1 MMPSEATRLIRE
13 SLSNRYDP
21 REKSAITEWL
31 MEDLTGLSRIDR
43 LIRETPLSTEQLG
56 KLQQYVEKLGA
67 DMPVQY
73 ITGYAWFRGEK
84 FRVNEK
90 VLIPR
95 PETEE
100 LVNWALDFIHPGMI
114 VTDIGTGSGCI
125 PVSIK
130 KECADVQV
138 FAVDISQ
145 EALSLAQENAR
156 LFNTEIN
163 WIQLN
168 ILQASSVEPLP
179 VSDIII
185 SNPPY
190 IPLRDIDSMERHVTE
205 HEPHLALFV
214 PDEDALVFYKAILKV
229 AEEKLRRGGQIFFET
244 HHALAKTVAALSSW
258 PAEIRCDVFG
268 KERMVRIERPL

>member
-1 MMPSEATRLIRE
+1 MMPSEAARLIRE

-43 LIRETPLSTEQLG
+43 LIRETPLSTEQQE
-56 KLQQYVEKLGA
+56 KLHQYCEKLGA

-84 FRVNEK
+84 FRVNEN

-100 LVNWALDFIHPGMI
+100 LVNWALEFIHPNMI

-130 KECADVQV
+130 KECPDAQV

-145 EALSLAQENAR
+145 EALLLAQENAR

-163 WIQLN
+163 WLNLN
-168 ILQASSVEPLP
+168 ILQASSVELLP
-179 VSDIII
+179 GSDIII

-190 IPLRDIDSMERHVTE
+190 MPLRDIDSMDRHVTE

-214 PDEDALVFYKAILKV
+214 PDEDALVFYSAILNT
-229 AEEKLRRGGQIFFET
+229 AEKKLRRGGQIFFET
-244 HHALAKTVAALSSW
+244 HHALAKNVAALSPW

-268 KERMVRIERPL
+268 KERMVRIERPQ

>member
-1 MMPSEATRLIRE
+1 MMPSEAARLIRE

-56 KLQQYVEKLGA
+56 KLQQYVEKLGT

-84 FRVNEK
+84 FRVNDN

-100 LVNWALDFIHPGMI
+100 LVNWALNFIHPGMI

-130 KECADVQV
+130 KECPDAQV
-138 FAVDISQ
+138 FAADISR

-156 LFNTEIN
+156 IFNTAIN
-163 WIQLN
+163 WLHLD
-168 ILQASSVEPLP
+168 ILQTSSVELLP

-190 IPLRDIDSMERHVTE
+190 IPLRDIETMERHVTE

-214 PDEDALVFYKAILKV
+214 PDEDALVFYRAILTA

-244 HHALAKTVAALSSW
+244 HYPLAQNVAALSPW

>member
-1 MMPSEATRLIRE
+1 MMPSEAARLIRE

-43 LIRETPLSTEQLG
+43 LIRETPLSTEQQE
-56 KLQQYVEKLGA
+56 KLHQYCEKLGA

-84 FRVNEK
+84 FRVNEN

-100 LVNWALDFIHPGMI
+100 LVNWALEFIHPNMI

-130 KECADVQV
+130 KECPDAQV

-145 EALSLAQENAR
+145 EALLLAQENAR

-163 WIQLN
+163 WLNLN
-168 ILQASSVEPLP
+168 ILQASSVELLP

-190 IPLRDIDSMERHVTE
+190 IPLRDIDSMDRHVTE

-214 PDEDALVFYKAILKV
+214 PDEDALVFYSAILNT
-229 AEEKLRRGGQIFFET
+229 AEKKLRRGGQIFFET
-244 HHALAKTVAALSSW
+244 HHALAKNVAALSPW

-268 KERMVRIERPL
+268 KERMVRIERPQ